1 MDYFMVPWPRASVI
15 ALLAVVLA
23 IPATACGAD
32 FYFAGRS
39 GDAIEIDFTTKD
51 SVSPGAVFSSLTPP
65 NRHTSLTTDTLTG
78 QSFSSTGKFW
88 FFPNNLL
95 ADSSRGG
102 DQNPDAR
109 GFQGTVTGSVLIDG
123 VPKTYEIAVLPG
135 HTGSG
140 EGAVGQSL
148 EGLGRTN
155 TPLFVAQQQQRIAY
169 LGFQKEGGGTVF
181 PSGVFTTEFDEA
193 VRTFQGAFSTG
204 FNTGQSSMDGI
215 IGPNTAGWLNASN
228 APTWERLIDPDPQ
241 TPGAFSVGGMIGDFD
256 ILPSRDSN
264 GQRTGLTPQFEDHAA
279 GWTLRLVEEGSALAK
294 ATTGRTQLI
303 NALTAQDGY
312 ASDCC
317 HNTHRVGLDIDLHVD
332 VSTWN
337 FGNGVLS
344 SEEQLVVDHALAFI
358 AAGNASNETA
368 EVTRIITSNQDIHDA
383 IAAAGTGVAL
393 YRDSSTVH
401 THHLH
406 IDVAHPGQ
414 FRPIGG
420 LNADY
425 NSDGGDV
432 SVSDLLR
439 WQTTGGEADDLA
451 VWRAQFGRGSV
462 QASAIAAVPEPA
474 SPMLVV
480 ACLGSMLPFIRRI
493 SR

>member
-1 MDYFMVPWPRASVI
+1 MRISVVSHSKSWVVG
-15 ALLAVVLA
+15 LLAAVLGL
-23 IPATACGAD
+23 PAVASGAD

-39 GDAIEIDFTTKD
+39 GDAIEIDFTTKS
-51 SVSPGAVFSSLTPP
+51 SVPSGAVFSSLSSPL
-65 NRHTSLTTDTLTG
+65 RHTTLTSDTLTG
-78 QSFSSTGKFW
+78 ESFSSSGKFW
-88 FFPNNLL
+88 FFPNNEL
-95 ADSSRGG
+95 ANSSRGG

-109 GFQGTVTGSVLIDG
+109 GYQGTVTGSLLING

-140 EGAVGQSL
+140 PGSVGQSL

-155 TPLFVAQQQQRIAY
+155 NPLFVAQQQQRVAY
-169 LGFQKEGGGTVF
+169 LGFVQEGGGTVF
-181 PSGVFTTEFDEA
+181 PNGVFTTEFDEA
-193 VRTFQGAFSTG
+193 VRTFQGSFSTG

-215 IGPNTAGWLNASN
+215 IGPITAGWLNAAN
-228 APTWERLIDPDPQ
+228 APTWEQLIDPDPQ
-241 TPGAFSVGGMIGDFD
+241 TPGSFSVGGMIGDFD
-256 ILPSRDSN
+256 ILPGRDSN

-294 ATTGRTQLI
+294 AATGRTQLI
-303 NALTAQDGY
+303 NALTAEDGY
-312 ASDCC
+312 SSDCC

-344 SEEQLVVDHALAFI
+344 SEEQIVVDHALAFI
-358 AAGNASNETA
+358 AAGNNSSETA
-368 EVTRIITSNQDIHDA
+368 RVTRIITSNQDIHDA

-406 IDVAHPGQ
+406 IDVARPGQ
-414 FRPIGG
+414 SPAIGA
-420 LNADY
+420 LSADY

-432 SVSDLLR
+432 DVSDLLR
-439 WQTTGGEADDLA
+439 WQTTDGGSDDLA
-451 VWRAQFGRGSV
+451 LWRAQFGEGSSP
-462 QASAIAAVPEPA
+462 ASPISAVPEPSTLLLTA
-474 SPMLVV
+474 AVLAKLS
-480 ACLGSMLPFIRRI
+480 ITRKR